1 MLRGAAQLSTHVPL
15 EVSNM
20 PTMHILDKIVD
31 IITGGFA
38 LLSIRYAAEV
48 AYRALTRHT
57 NDYKEGDHDEHG

>member
-1 MLRGAAQLSTHVPL
+1 
-15 EVSNM
+15 M

-57 NDYKEGDHDEHG
+57 NDYKEGDRDEH